1 MKYIKLVLVA
11 LIEVIVAVYNAKKE
25 DGECR
30 E

>member
-11 LIEVIVAVYNAKKE
+11 LIEVIVTVYNAKKE
-25 DGECR
+25 DWECH